1 MFFSAQNMTE
11 LLIYTLSGL
20 IGTVG
25 YTLINRMRLRR
36 IALASLGGA
45 LSVAVWFV
53 CLYFTDNVFLS
64 NLAGAFV
71 VTVYSEIMARVC
83 KAPATIF
90 LVPGIIP
97 LVPGGRLYYTMA
109 ALVSSDME
117 GFRQNGFQTV
127 EIALGIAVG
136 IVLVSTI
143 FSYIRSL
150 RLEKLRGGR

>member
-11 LLIYTLSGL
+11 LLTYALSGL

-45 LSVAVWFV
+45 LSVIAWFI
-53 CLYFTDNVFLS
+53 CLYFTNNEFIS
-64 NLAGAFV
+64 NLAGALV

-83 KAPATIF
+83 KAPATIY

-97 LVPGGRLYYTMA
+97 LVPGGRLYYTMS

-117 GFRQNGFQTV
+117 GFRANGFRTV